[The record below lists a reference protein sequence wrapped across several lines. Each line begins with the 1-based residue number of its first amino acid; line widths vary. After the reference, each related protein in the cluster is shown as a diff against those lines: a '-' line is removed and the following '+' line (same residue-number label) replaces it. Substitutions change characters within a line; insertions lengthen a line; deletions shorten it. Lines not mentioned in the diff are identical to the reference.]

1 MPGQDRHHISLGLFY
16 GLATPVVAST
26 ATAAAKYLSTD
37 LSPWFIVWVQYGL
50 CSLIMLPWILR
61 GGTRV
66 LSSRRAPLLIVRSL
80 AGWLGFTTY
89 FLALPHIP
97 LVDATLLRA
106 AAPLWV
112 PLIVW
117 LWARE
122 AIPGSRWIGLIGGFA
137 GILLVL
143 QPSLD
148 GVNGGHLLGALAG
161 LALAT
166 SMATTRGLSTSEP
179 AARVLCYY
187 FLISFLAST
196 PMGLVHLKPVAI
208 ELLPGLVYVGL
219 SIFLTMVLYTR
230 AYTHAPT
237 TVVAP
242 LSYIAVPL
250 SGLLDWW
257 FWQTLPN
264 TLALGGSVLVIGSG
278 IVTVA
283 LSARTRSEH

>member
-1 MPGQDRHHISLGLFY
+1 MPGHDRHHISLGLFY
-16 GLATPVVAST
+16 GLATPLVAST
-26 ATAAAKYLSTD
+26 ATAAAKSLSAD

-50 CSLIMLPWILR
+50 CALITVPWILR
-61 GGTRV
+61 QGTRV
-66 LSSRRAPLLIVRSL
+66 LASHRAPLLVVRSL

-117 LWARE
+117 LWVRE
-122 AIPGSRWIGLIGGFA
+122 AIPGSRWLGLIGGFA

-143 QPSLD
+143 QPSMD
-148 GVNGGHLLGALAG
+148 GVKGGHLLGAMAG

-187 FLISFLAST
+187 FLISFVAST
-196 PMGLVHLKPVAI
+196 PMGLVHLEPVAA
-208 ELLPGLVYVGL
+208 EQLPGLLYVGL

-264 TLALGGSVLVIGSG
+264 ALAIAGSVVVIASG
-278 IVTVA
+278 VITVA
-283 LSARTRSEH
+283 LNARTRSEH

>member
-1 MPGQDRHHISLGLFY
+1 MPDQNRHHISLGLFY
-16 GLATPVVAST
+16 GLATPLVAST
-26 ATAAAKYLSTD
+26 ATAATKSLSAD
-37 LSPWFIVWVQYGL
+37 VSPWFIVWVQYGL

-61 GGTRV
+61 RGPRA
-66 LSSRRAPLLIVRSL
+66 LSSHRAPLLIVRSL

-117 LWARE
+117 LWVRE
-122 AIPGSRWIGLIGGFA
+122 AIPGNRWVGLIGGFA

-143 QPSLD
+143 QPSMD
-148 GVNGGHLLGALAG
+148 GINGGHLLGTMAG

-187 FLISFLAST
+187 FLISFIAST
-196 PMGLVHLKPVAI
+196 PMGLVHLEPVSLAQWPALI
-208 ELLPGLVYVGL
+208 YVGL
-219 SIFLTMVLYTR
+219 SIFITMVLYTR

-264 TLALGGSVLVIGSG
+264 ALAVAGSLMVIGSG
-278 IVTVA
+278 IVAVA
-283 LSARTRSEH
+283 LSTRTRSEH

>member
-1 MPGQDRHHISLGLFY
+1 MPGHDRHHISLGLFY
-16 GLATPVVAST
+16 GLATPLVAST
-26 ATAAAKYLSTD
+26 ATAAAKSLSAD
-37 LSPWFIVWVQYGL
+37 FSPWFIVWVQYGL
-50 CSLIMLPWILR
+50 CSLIMLPWLLR
-61 GGTRV
+61 RGTRA

-112 PLIVW
+112 PVIVW
-117 LWARE
+117 LWVRE
-122 AIPGSRWIGLIGGFA
+122 AIPRNRWIGLIGGFA

-143 QPSLD
+143 QPSMD
-148 GVNGGHLLGALAG
+148 GIHAGHLLGAMAG

-196 PMGLVHLKPVAI
+196 PMGLVHLEPVSV
-208 ELLPGLVYVGL
+208 EQLPGLVYVGL
-219 SIFLTMVLYTR
+219 SIFITMVLYTR

-264 TLALGGSVLVIGSG
+264 TLAVVGSLMVIGSG
-278 IVTVA
+278 IVTVV
-283 LSARTRSEH
+283 LSTRTHSEH